1 MYLYC
6 NPFWPDEPPD
16 MWTVPVSDRAVRSWS
31 CKGQQT
37 FNRRRVSVDWRRD
50 NWCSPWVVFPLVS
63 QRSPLKP
70 LWLDL
75 MSPVWILMGADS
87 CASMLSVDVSMKIGP
102 VTRRDAPPLSLTA
115 PPTPSP
121 CFEFAENQ
129 RVRIP
134 SLAISGVR
142 VHPPALVPPSRV
154 TVPPCFL
161 RLCVVPPWMW
171 MGPPSPV
178 YSAETLSPP
187 SIKTPPP
194 SRSSLALLPRPDE
207 MPAFILMLPP

>member
-1 MYLYC
+1 
-6 NPFWPDEPPD
+6 
-16 MWTVPVSDRAVRSWS
+16 MWTVPVSDRAVGSWS
-31 CKGQQT
+31 YKGRT

-50 NWCSPWVVFPLVS
+50 NWCSPWVVLPVAS

-121 CFEFAENQ
+121 CFEIAENQ
-129 RVRIP
+129 RVRTP
-134 SLAISGVR
+134 SLGRFLHASSPTCIGPALQGHRAAVFLAVVRRSALDVDGPSVAGVQCR
-142 VHPPALVPPSRV
+142 DLVPSLDQDAAAVQVLPGAPPAP
-154 TVPPCFL
+154 
-161 RLCVVPPWMW
+161 
-171 MGPPSPV
+171 G
-178 YSAETLSPP
+178 
-187 SIKTPPP
+187 
-194 SRSSLALLPRPDE
+194 
-207 MPAFILMLPP
+207 